1 MNAEHSKTTASLSVA
16 SVGDHSFLPSQ
27 WVSRL
32 WESHNSDAA
41 GIPTRMSRG
50 PGSGPG
56 REWFLQAG
64 PLYAGTFIVTL
75 SNFGAAWG

>member
-1 MNAEHSKTTASLSVA
+1 
-16 SVGDHSFLPSQ
+16 
-27 WVSRL
+27 
-32 WESHNSDAA
+32 
-41 GIPTRMSRG
+41 MSRG

-75 SNFGAAWG
+75 SNFGAAWGADSDSKFWTGHTQVPLRLGSGGPYSPGLTSAFDLRPSRILRLDWS